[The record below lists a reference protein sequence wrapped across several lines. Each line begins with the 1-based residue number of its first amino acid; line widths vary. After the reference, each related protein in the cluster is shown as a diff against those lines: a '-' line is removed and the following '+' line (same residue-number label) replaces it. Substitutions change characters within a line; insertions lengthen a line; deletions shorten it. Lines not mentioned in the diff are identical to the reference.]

1 MRLDLLTKLKQRN
14 QRESKPFV
22 ALFELQGR
30 LSETNLQLRSENSSL
45 NLINQRLKEENQSLK
60 SKCIPPDPSSIQSNE
75 NYLELQRKL
84 FSLQEEV
91 TELHRKKG
99 DNAQQ
104 VIDLSAAVKGN
115 EAVIAEKQAVIES
128 LEAELLGV
136 REDLKNTEAH
146 MSELESTNQLLKAGI
161 CDKQKVKMVTSNVCF
176 RTSTRPC
183 SWR

>member
-1 MRLDLLTKLKQRN
+1 MEESVRLDVLAKLRQRN
-14 QRESKPFV
+14 QRESKPFA

-30 LSETNLQLRSENSSL
+30 LSEQNLQLRSENSSL
-45 NLINQRLKEENQSLK
+45 NFVNEKLKEENQSLK
-60 SKCIPPDPSSIQSNE
+60 SKSTPQDPSSSSIQSNE

-104 VIDLSAAVKGN
+104 VIDLSATVKGN
-115 EAVIAEKQAVIES
+115 EVVIAEKQTMIEA

-136 REDLKNTEAH
+136 RDDLKSTESQMA
-146 MSELESTNQLLKAGI
+146 ELESTNQLLKVSRGFWI
-161 CDKQKVKMVTSNVCF
+161 KC
-176 RTSTRPC
+176 
-183 SWR
+183 